1 MVVWLSFLVCT
12 ISGQSCHVTV
22 PTEQPFMGM
31 SACQVEAM
39 KSLPAWT
46 EAVGISRK
54 FVAPSAR
61 SRSLRTKYD
70 TDLNR

>member
-46 EAVGISRK
+46 EAH
-54 FVAPSAR
+54 
-61 SRSLRTKYD
+61 
-70 TDLNR
+70 

>member
-46 EAVGISRK
+46 EAHEGWHIAKILLHRQE
-54 FVAPSAR
+54 AAAR
-61 SRSLRTKYD
+61 GRNMTPI
-70 TDLNR
+70 

>member
-46 EAVGISRK
+46 EAHEGWHISKIRCSIGK
-54 FVAPSAR
+54 KPQPE
-61 SRSLRTKYD
+61 D
-70 TDLNR
+70 EI